1 MAGYDLPTT
10 ATIGGATYDIRSDY
24 RAVLDV
30 MQVMADPEITDG
42 ERAATALAIFYPDA
56 EAMPVRDLREA
67 IEWLY
72 WFVGGGEEPAS
83 TRKPRVMDWE
93 QDFPLIAAPVN
104 RVLGYEVRSCEYL
117 HWWSFLSA
125 YREIGECT
133 FAQVVSIR
141 KKRLAGKK
149 LEAHEQKFYSEN
161 RSLVD
166 LKRHE
171 TKAEAELFDQWI
183 N

>member
-10 ATIGGATYDIRSDY
+10 ATIGGGEYAIRSDY

-42 ERAATALAIFYPDA
+42 ERAAMALAIFYPDSDSIPA
-56 EAMPVRDLREA
+56 GSLRDA
-67 IEWLY
+67 IDFLY
-72 WFVGGGEEPAS
+72 WFVGGGEKS
-83 TRKPRVMDWE
+83 DGGHKPRLMDWD

-104 RVLGYEVRSCEYL
+104 RVLGFEVRSCEYL
-117 HWWSFLSA
+117 HWWSFLAA

-133 FAQVVSIR
+133 FAQVVGIR
-141 KKRLAGKK
+141 KKKLAGKK
-149 LEAHEQKFYSEN
+149 LDKQEQRFYADN
-161 RSLVD
+161 RAIVD
-166 LKRHE
+166 LKRNE
-171 TKAEAELFDQWI
+171 TKAEAELFREWV